1 MSNANAGRYDVS
13 AISCGRE
20 QTLAL
25 LSNGKVIG
33 WGSEGSGRVPS
44 GEPEYCTTPAP
55 TRAVEVISR
64 DPMRAVAAG
73 HGVSLGVDARR
84 QVTAWGGSGA
94 GVDGRAGAVAA
105 AIPMAVAGVSA
116 ARRVA
121 AGEFQCAAV
130 DEQGALYTWG
140 LALDGALGRDAATF
154 ESPAARVPGI
164 PAVRDVAIGMGYMLA
179 LTQDRTVYA
188 WGGNAAGQLGVGH
201 LRTVE
206 APARIAIPHR
216 VQAIAAGA
224 SHALALSTD
233 GRVLA
238 WGSNNHGQLGLGQG
252 APAYATTPAEVSLHE
267 RAQAVAAG
275 MYFSLALG
283 TSGRVY
289 AWGWNHHGQVGT
301 GDEDDRRAPVAVD
314 GIEHVRRIAAGQA
327 HVAVLAADGLYGW
340 GSNAAGQIGGAA
352 KEQRE
357 PHLLLATR
365 EVATHG

>member
-1 MSNANAGRYDVS
+1 MSKVNAGRYDVS

-55 TRAVEVISR
+55 TRAVEVISG

-73 HGVSLGVDARR
+73 HGVSLGVTARR
-84 QVTAWGGSGA
+84 EVTAWGGSGA
-94 GVDGRAGAVAA
+94 GVDGRAGAMAA
-105 AIPMAVAGVSA
+105 AIPMTVGGVSA
-116 ARRVA
+116 VRHVA
-121 AGEFQCAAV
+121 AGEFQCAAI
-130 DEQGALYTWG
+130 DEKGGLYTWG

-164 PAVRDVAIGMGYMLA
+164 PALRDVAIGMGYMLA
-179 LTQDRTVYA
+179 LTQDRTIYA
-188 WGGNAAGQLGVGH
+188 WGGNAAGQLGLGH

-206 APARIAIPHR
+206 TPTRVAIAHR
-216 VQAIAAGA
+216 VQAVAAGA

-238 WGSNNHGQLGLGQG
+238 WGSNNHGQLGLGDA
-252 APAYATTPAEVSLHE
+252 APAYSTVPLEVSLPE
-267 RAQAVAAG
+267 RAHAVAAG
-275 MYFSLALG
+275 MYFSVALG
-283 TSGRVY
+283 ASGRVY

-301 GDEDDRRAPVAVD
+301 GDEEDRRSPIAVE
-314 GIEHVRRIAAGQA
+314 GIAHARRIAAGQA
-327 HVAVLAADGLYGW
+327 HVAVLAADALYGW

-357 PHLLLATR
+357 PHLLLAIR
-365 EVATHG
+365 EVAIHG